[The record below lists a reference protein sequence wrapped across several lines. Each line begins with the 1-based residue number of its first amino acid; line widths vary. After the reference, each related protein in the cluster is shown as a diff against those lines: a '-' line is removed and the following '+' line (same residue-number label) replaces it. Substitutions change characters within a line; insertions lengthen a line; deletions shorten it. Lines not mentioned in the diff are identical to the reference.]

1 MSILQYKN
9 VHAPRESWYFKNG
22 SPAFIVIFI
31 YFIILLIIAFLYRD
45 LYSLAEFNL
54 FTLLYTLLIA
64 LAVHSISNM
73 KGFLQL
79 KRTGRSLYIFTSYK
93 EAFYHYSPYLIMAVI
108 YENIL
113 LWSRAVN
120 PNQAVIDHVLMKID
134 MMILGVNPILTLE
147 NFIHPFAVEYFMI
160 AYGLFF
166 IYPFVY
172 LFYLIQKNNAEGCQR
187 VILAQVL
194 SLTIALTAYIY
205 LPAVGPRI
213 VMDPALHH
221 KYPEYPVYQQSLGGV
236 QSDALRKLTG
246 RPSFFLLQKDL
257 FNYLER
263 INTDCLP
270 SMHVCLCLISLFYA
284 IKYRSMFKRPALILT
299 LWITGITSLI
309 FSTVYL
315 RYHWV
320 IDIIAGVLL
329 ALIAYWISELLYNQW
344 SRHREKKG
352 WSKPVL
358 TWLDTLKLQENSHD
372 EQQCR

>member
-1 MSILQYKN
+1 MAIFQYINFRAVK
-9 VHAPRESWYFKNG
+9 ESWYFRNG
-22 SPAFIVIFI
+22 SPAFIIIFI

-45 LYSLAEFNL
+45 SYSLAEFNL

-64 LAVHSISNM
+64 LAIHTIGNM
-73 KGFLQL
+73 KKFLKL
-79 KRTGRSLYIFTSYK
+79 MKTGRLLYVVTSYK
-93 EAFYHYSPYLIMAVI
+93 EAFYHYSPYLIIAVI

-120 PNQAVIDHVLMKID
+120 PNQEIIDLALMKID
-134 MMILGVNPILTLE
+134 MMILGVNPILILE
-147 NFIHPFAVEYFMI
+147 KFIHPIAVEYFMI

-166 IYPFVY
+166 LYPFVY

-194 SLTIALTAYIY
+194 SLAIALTAYIF
-205 LPAVGPRI
+205 LPAVGPRT

-221 KYPEYPVYQQSLGGV
+221 KYPEYPVYQQSLSGV
-236 QSDALRKLTG
+236 QSEALRKLTG

-263 INTDCLP
+263 IKTDCLP

-284 IKYRSMFKRPALILT
+284 IKYRSIFKRPGLT
-299 LWITGITSLI
+299 LALWTIGIISLI

-320 IDIIAGVLL
+320 IDIIAGALL

-344 SRHREKKG
+344 SRYRERMG
-352 WSKPVL
+352 WGKPVL
-358 TWLDTLKLQENSHD
+358 TWLDTLKEQEHSVD
-372 EQQCR
+372 QE